1 MRWRPDKG
9 IGGNAGEGEICGLR
23 RQGGDR
29 EAQAY
34 GQGQRKRQDFLFHVI
49 SSFLQNF
56 RRMEPRAEEDKSFA
70 VRGTRREHK
79 SGAEFQ
85 KTQHRIKSCV
95 HTAATPTPPLKSPAD
110 CRSYVTSSSC
120 NSLCWKLQAG
130 IRCFLRKCL
139 FFEGRP
145 R

>member
-1 MRWRPDKG
+1 MPVKGRSAGSAAKAGTERPRHTARA
-9 IGGNAGEGEICGLR
+9 NAR
-23 RQGGDR
+23 
-29 EAQAY
+29 
-34 GQGQRKRQDFLFHVI
+34 DFLFHVI